1 MAEPEGHTLEF
12 LKRIQAGLADLK
24 RGQAEHTK
32 RFDHLDE
39 QIDAMSGYVTWSM
52 GKSSENRADIENILA
67 EIDELKARLSALE
80 GQS

>member
-1 MAEPEGHTLEF
+1 MAEPEDMTLRLLREMRERF
-12 LKRIQAGLADLK
+12 DGVEETLR
-24 RGQAEHTK
+24 EHTK
-32 RFDHLDE
+32 RFDHLDD

-67 EIDELKARLSALE
+67 EIDKLKARLSALE